1 MDIGSI
7 QATDREV
14 ELKHPVTEEGLG
26 LFFSLRSPYSDEV
39 KKAEREWLNA
49 RLAKKKQS
57 ITAEALEAAKE
68 KQIMAAVS
76 GWRFE
81 GDANIGGEKPKF
93 NPAALR
99 ELIRNHVWIR
109 QFLDEELGD
118 TAGFFQ
124 A

>member
-7 QATDREV
+7 QASDREV

-39 KKAEREWLNA
+39 KKAEREWVNA
-49 RLAKKKQS
+49 RLAKKKQT

-81 GDANIGGEKPKF
+81 GEANIGDEKPKF
-93 NPAALR
+93 SPAALR
-99 ELIRNHVWIR
+99 KMIRDHEWIR
-109 QFLDEELGD
+109 RFLDEELGD
-118 TAGFFQ
+118 MASFFSS
-124 A
+124 

>member
-7 QATDREV
+7 KANDREV
-14 ELKHPVTEEGLG
+14 ELKHPVTEAGLG

-49 RLAKKKQS
+49 RLAKKKNNL
-57 ITAEALEAAKE
+57 TAEALEAAKE

-81 GDANIGGEKPKF
+81 KDANINGEQPKF
-93 NPAALR
+93 SPAALR
-99 ELIRNHVWIR
+99 ELIREHVWIR

-118 TAGFFQ
+118 TGSFFES
-124 A
+124 

>member
-1 MDIGSI
+1 MEIGTI
-7 QATDREV
+7 QASDREV

-99 ELIRNHVWIR
+99 ELIRKHVWIR

>member
-1 MDIGSI
+1 MDISTI
-7 QATDREV
+7 TASDREV

-26 LFFSLRSPYSDEV
+26 LFFALRSPYSDEV

-49 RLAKKKQS
+49 RLAKKKQT

-76 GWRFE
+76 TWRFDK
-81 GDANIGGEKPKF
+81 GASLGGEQPKF
-93 NPAALR
+93 SPAALR
-99 ELIRNHVWIR
+99 ELIRQHVWIR

-118 TAGFFQ
+118 TAGFFT

>member
-7 QATDREV
+7 KANDREV

-26 LFFSLRSPYSDEV
+26 LFFKLRSPYSEEV
-39 KKAEREWLNA
+39 KRAEREWLNA
-49 RLAKKKQS
+49 RLAKRKQT

-68 KQIMAAVS
+68 KQIMAAVA

-93 NPAALR
+93 SPAVLR
-99 ELIRNHVWIR
+99 DLIREHVWIR

-118 TAGFFQ
+118 SAGFFE